1 MKWIVFILAIFI
13 VWYMTKPDESL
24 FSGVPDSS
32 FTQTI
37 ANLSA
42 DQNQAMIFATQD
54 YINKNMKLCVYC
66 IETKSIKKLVNKND
80 NSVKY
85 RCIYM
90 FMVMGGYAYGFTTQV
105 DISMEDG
112 GKPKILLLT
121 TQPDTVASD
130 AVIVPYTDEV
140 AKTFLSFDQ
149 ITAASIKPIK
159 LPTVNK

>member
-1 MKWIVFILAIFI
+1 MKWIVFILALFI
-13 VWYMTKPDESL
+13 VWYMTKPDDSL
-24 FSGVPDSS
+24 FNGAPDSS

-37 ANLSA
+37 ANLTA

-54 YINKNMKLCVYC
+54 YINKYMKLCVYC
-66 IETKSIKKLVNKND
+66 IETKSIQKLVNKTD

-90 FMVMGGYAYGFTTQV
+90 FMVLGGYAYGFTAQV
-105 DISMEDG
+105 DISMEEG
-112 GKPKILLLT
+112 AKPKVLLLT
-121 TQPDTVASD
+121 TQPDAVASD
-130 AVIVPYTDEV
+130 AVIIPYTDKV
-140 AKTFLSFDQ
+140 GKTFLSFDQ

>member
-1 MKWIVFILAIFI
+1 MKWIIFILALFI

-24 FSGVPDSS
+24 FDSAPDSS

-37 ANLSA
+37 ANLTA

-66 IETKSIKKLVNKND
+66 IETKSIQKLVNKND

-90 FMVMGGYAYGFTTQV
+90 FMVLGGYAYGFTAQV
-105 DISMEDG
+105 DISMEDD

-121 TQPDTVASD
+121 TQPDAVATD
-130 AVIVPYTDEV
+130 VVIVPYTDEV
-140 AKTFLSFDQ
+140 GKTFLNYNQ
-149 ITAASIKPIK
+149 ITAASIQPIK
-159 LPTVNK
+159 LPTINK